1 MKMSLSFKL
10 ILGFAVV
17 AAITLIVGIIGF
29 VSIQNTGERILIFT
43 DEALPVIRSLETLHV
58 AQNAIKAAVRT
69 LTSPYIDKEVYDR
82 QFYLIET
89 NRAMQGKIVTW
100 YDTLELLPEE
110 EKLWNTY
117 KSLREIQIKET
128 DEYLDNI
135 KQFKVQLTDDEYARR
150 ASEIALMGDLR
161 AAYDNTGDA
170 VTAHLAW
177 IEEYYDTIVADSNR
191 FVDMITVV
199 IIIVVLLGFV
209 ISITLG
215 LVLSRSIT
223 KPIVRIIDALSSG
236 SQQITTSSNELA
248 AVSEQIASGAN
259 EQAAGIEEVSS
270 SMEELGSIVAHN
282 VENTRASSDIS
293 NQAVEETNIG
303 LEEMNQMVIAMNE
316 IAKATDEI
324 KTVIDVIDDIAFQTN
339 MLALNAA
346 VEAARAGEAGLGFAV
361 VADEVKNLANR
372 SAESAKDTTAIIKL
386 SLEKTEDGS
395 RRAKKLAELF
405 AGINAGGKKAF
416 DMAKEVEAAS
426 KQQEEGIDQINTAI
440 IQLDQVV
447 QQNAAAS
454 EEAASSAEELQSQVA
469 LTEEVVNELTE
480 LILGQKKN
488 TKEDTIQ
495 EKKSANGST
504 SDEKITAK
512 YIE

>member
-1 MKMSLSFKL
+1 
-10 ILGFAVV
+10 
-17 AAITLIVGIIGF
+17 
-29 VSIQNTGERILIFT
+29 
-43 DEALPVIRSLETLHV
+43 
-58 AQNAIKAAVRT
+58 
-69 LTSPYIDKEVYDR
+69 
-82 QFYLIET
+82 
-89 NRAMQGKIVTW
+89 
-100 YDTLELLPEE
+100 
-110 EKLWNTY
+110 
-117 KSLREIQIKET
+117 
-128 DEYLDNI
+128 
-135 KQFKVQLTDDEYARR
+135 
-150 ASEIALMGDLR
+150 
-161 AAYDNTGDA
+161 
-170 VTAHLAW
+170 
-177 IEEYYDTIVADSNR
+177 
-191 FVDMITVV
+191 MITVV

-215 LVLSRSIT
+215 LVSSRSIT